1 MEEAKLK
8 KLITESRE
16 LAKALDKFADELE
29 KTGKKHTEL
38 SKLNDDDYDD
48 FVVARH
54 MQAVH
59 SAAKNGFPHFVTELT
74 EDEFDESEGLK

>member
-16 LAKALDKFADELE
+16 LAKTLNEFADELE
-29 KTGKKHTEL
+29 KTGK
-38 SKLNDDDYDD
+38 
-48 FVVARH
+48 

-59 SAAKNGFPHFVTELT
+59 SSAKNGFPHFVEELT
-74 EDEFDESEGLK
+74 EDDLDESEGEQ

>member
-8 KLITESRE
+8 KLITEARE

-29 KTGKKHTEL
+29 KTGK
-38 SKLNDDDYDD
+38 
-48 FVVARH
+48 

-59 SAAKNGFPHFVTELT
+59 SAAKNGFPHFMTELT
-74 EDEFDESEGLK
+74 EDEFDESEGDK